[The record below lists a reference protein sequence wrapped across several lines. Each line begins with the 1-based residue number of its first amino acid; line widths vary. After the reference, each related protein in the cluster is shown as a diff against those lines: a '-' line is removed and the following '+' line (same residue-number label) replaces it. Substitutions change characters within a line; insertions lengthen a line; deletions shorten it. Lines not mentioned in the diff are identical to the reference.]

1 VVEAAEAHGKTAA
14 QVVLRWQV
22 QQGIVPIPKSANSER
37 LRQNLEVF
45 DFALTDEE
53 LASLSALDG
62 SNSAPADSDK
72 FGH

>member
-1 VVEAAEAHGKTAA
+1 
-14 QVVLRWQV
+14 
-22 QQGIVPIPKSANSER
+22 

-53 LASLSALDG
+53 MASLSALNGFG
-62 SNSAPADSDK
+62 SEPADSDK